1 MYYIMNLNEAL
12 KIFDLKYNYSKEE
25 LKKKYQK
32 LALIYHPDK
41 TNGNKEKEEKFKKI
55 SEAYQF
61 LLNYNEENKYIKN
74 LEQLFKNFEF
84 NNNMSTT
91 NINIYPLP
99 NQETFIKIT
108 KEIIN
113 GQLIETKIERKNG
126 VTRQTKRIIKIY

>member
-1 MYYIMNLNEAL
+1 
-12 KIFDLKYNYSKEE
+12 
-25 LKKKYQK
+25 
-32 LALIYHPDK
+32 
-41 TNGNKEKEEKFKKI
+41 
-55 SEAYQF
+55 
-61 LLNYNEENKYIKN
+61 
-74 LEQLFKNFEF
+74 
-84 NNNMSTT
+84 MSTT

>member
-1 MYYIMNLNEAL
+1 MNLNEAL
-12 KIFDLKYNYSKEE
+12 NILNLKYNYSKEE

-41 TNGNKEKEEKFKKI
+41 TNGNKEKEEKFKNI
-55 SEAYQF
+55 SDAYQF

-84 NNNMSTT
+84 NNNMAST
-91 NINIYPLP
+91 NINLYPLP

-113 GQLIETKIERKNG
+113 GELIETKIERKNG